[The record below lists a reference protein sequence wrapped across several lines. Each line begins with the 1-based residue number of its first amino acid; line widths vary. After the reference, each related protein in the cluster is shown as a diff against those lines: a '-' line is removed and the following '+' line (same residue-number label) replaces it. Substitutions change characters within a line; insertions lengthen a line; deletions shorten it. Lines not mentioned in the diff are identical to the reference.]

1 VVRTLRGPHIRIFPV
16 PTLTGATG
24 IRGTGNERM
33 LWNGTV
39 PCTIMVAVVVA
50 EVQMMVRRVLYDT
63 LSYDSTLP
71 NVGVRKRRRS
81 TSPFERDSRP
91 RYDEYGKHSLF
102 GVSARHI
109 TVTAI
114 S

>member
-1 VVRTLRGPHIRIFPV
+1 
-16 PTLTGATG
+16 
-24 IRGTGNERM
+24 M